1 MGLDTKGGFT
11 VPNTASVVPDGA
23 PARARFARLSNVV
36 PGTLEINNSV

>member
-1 MGLDTKGGFT
+1 L
-11 VPNTASVVPDGA
+11 VPDGA